1 MELLDE
7 GKIKT
12 GAYAIRRNGDVITFY
27 YINGILH
34 YSCSSYGTW
43 RYSEVYGS
51 NGDALIREQYKAD
64 IMAVYDKPKLVDGKP
79 VIGEPIWKRGI
90 EWDKVPVDTKILV
103 RNYDD
108 DGWGK
113 RYFAE
118 YKNGKVYAFDGGM
131 TSWNCATTVGWMQAK
146 LAEEVELA

>member
-7 GKIKT
+7 GKIRT

-51 NGDALIREQYKAD
+51 NGKALIREQCKAD
-64 IMAVYDKPKLVDGKP
+64 LMAVYDKPKLVDSKP

-90 EWDKVPVDTKILV
+90 EWDKIPVDTKILV
-103 RNYDD
+103 RDFD
-108 DGWGK
+108 ECGWEK

-118 YKNGKVYAFDGGM
+118 YKNGKVYSFADGA
-131 TSWNCATTVGWMQAK
+131 TSWNYKDTIGWEQAK
-146 LAEEVELA
+146 LAEEEESV